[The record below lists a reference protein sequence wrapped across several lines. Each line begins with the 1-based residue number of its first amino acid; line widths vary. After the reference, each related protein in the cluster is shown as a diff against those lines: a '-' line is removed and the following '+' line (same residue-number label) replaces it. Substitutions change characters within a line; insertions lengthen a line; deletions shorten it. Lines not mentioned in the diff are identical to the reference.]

1 MAKKI
6 LAVFLSIVLSAQLF
20 VIGVSAKGKKYI
32 IVNPY
37 EKVDWDEWGSYKF
50 QPQDRKSV
58 V

>member
-37 EKVDWDEWGSYKF
+37 EKVDWDE
-50 QPQDRKSV
+50 
-58 V
+58 